1 MGEPIKL
8 SPMKLFLYR
17 LRSEGDGVRA
27 IYIHMHAHMQHMHA
41 HGDTH
46 TRWLR
51 LAAALWS
58 EAPAKSEPSSGT
70 LGVLCL
76 VLGALALARPR
87 FKIHCGFEE
96 QHSQQ

>member
-1 MGEPIKL
+1 M
-8 SPMKLFLYR
+8 
-17 LRSEGDGVRA
+17 GVRA
-27 IYIHMHAHMQHMHA
+27 IYVHIYTHIYMS
-41 HGDTH
+41 TH
-46 TRWLR
+46 THTQWLW

-58 EAPAKSEPSSGT
+58 ETLAKSEPSSGT